1 MLFMGYDCVQRAH
14 ESTWICSYM
23 NHSRS
28 MPVNKGSMGEFTN
41 AENSETHA
49 DIRTKSSMKFA
60 WLISF
65 LWGLELPEQCWTILP
80 PLPFSSLAR
89 ITLDSTESTS
99 IRLLFLLIGFIN
111 WLLNS
116 TKAYSIHGCA
126 GFSVLQLSLLNFLA
140 KLKALSVEYCI
151 HLYIS
156 SVNMIHWIFSIY
168 FL

>member
-1 MLFMGYDCVQRAH
+1 MMLFMGYDCVQRVH
-14 ESTWICSYM
+14 ESAWICSYM
-23 NHSRS
+23 NHSPS
-28 MPVNKGSMGEFTN
+28 MPVNKGSMGESTN
-41 AENSETHA
+41 AENSETYA
-49 DIRTKSSMKFA
+49 SIRTIIYEIC
-60 WLISF
+60 WLVSF

-80 PLPFSSLAR
+80 PLPFSSLAH

-116 TKAYSIHGCA
+116 TKANSIHGCA

-151 HLYIS
+151 Y
-156 SVNMIHWIFSIY
+156 
-168 FL
+168 